1 MLMRPCALVKVVG
14 VSMFVLLNAVQ
25 LSLRLVRGMRDF
37 ENQVIS
43 SKFKDGKLVYSPML
57 SIIAGTSFL
66 TKQINNDPQPR
77 FQLSCENHF
86 MVNVTMVLH
95 IVMV

>member
-1 MLMRPCALVKVVG
+1 MLMGPCASVKVVG

-43 SKFKDGKLVYSPML
+43 SKFK
-57 SIIAGTSFL
+57 
-66 TKQINNDPQPR
+66 R
-77 FQLSCENHF
+77 W
-86 MVNVTMVLH
+86 
-95 IVMV
+95 

>member
-14 VSMFVLLNAVQ
+14 VPMFVLLNAVQ

-43 SKFKDGKLVYSPML
+43 SKFKDGKLAYSPML

-66 TKQINNDPQPR
+66 TKQINNDP
-77 FQLSCENHF
+77 
-86 MVNVTMVLH
+86 
-95 IVMV
+95 

>member
-1 MLMRPCALVKVVG
+1 MVCATLRIR
-14 VSMFVLLNAVQ
+14 LLAQN
-25 LSLRLVRGMRDF
+25 S
-37 ENQVIS
+37 
-43 SKFKDGKLVYSPML
+43 KDGKLVYSPML

-77 FQLSCENHF
+77 FELSCENHF